1 MKPTSCPVCDGDRVI
16 LILREGRR
24 GLCYDCGSQWQET
37 LAGERAVLSV
47 GKGSRR
53 TGDPVNGLPSRY

>member
-1 MKPTSCPVCDGDRVI
+1 MKPMSCPVCGGGRVI

-53 TGDPVNGLPSRY
+53 MSDPVTRLPSA